1 MDKVIEK
8 IVAEMK
14 NKGVSATKLE
24 SETEIGKNTIA
35 VWKRGTQ
42 PTVDKLI
49 KVIKYLGLSADE
61 LFDISP
67 NENNLVDENEK
78 KIFTDREL
86 KSLERILGKLDYW
99 LIGHL
104 VSQYGEREIENV
116 LTDASRMYN
125 KLVRMNRQLENERCE
140 DNV

>member
-1 MDKVIEK
+1 MNFAEQIVNIAKERNISVNK
-8 IVAEMK
+8 ICKEAGITAQTFQNWK
-14 NKGVSATKLE
+14 NGS
-24 SETEIGKNTIA
+24 
-35 VWKRGTQ
+35 Q
-42 PTVDKLI
+42 PTLDKAI
-49 KVIKYLGLSADE
+49 KIIKYLDLSADE

-67 NENNLVDENEK
+67 NENNLVDKNGK

-86 KSLERILGKLDYW
+86 KSLERIHGKLDYW

-125 KLVRMNRQLENERCE
+125 KLVRMNQQLENERCE